1 MATGSDYTFTCPE
14 CGESM
19 SVNAAMREALVEKG
33 CVVCGASV
41 SRAVFSST
49 AADGQSV

>member
-1 MATGSDYTFTCPE
+1 MATRSDFVFACPE

-19 SVNAAMREALVEKG
+19 AVNASMRAALVESG

-41 SRAVFSST
+41 PSSVFSS
-49 AADGQSV
+49 AAAN